1 MKRGTKLRILRFCGP
16 LCLVLGFIANTIY
29 NVGFAWWLDP
39 WLETK
44 SQQALLKDVRAHLGF
59 LFDEYGADLV
69 SAEERGTTPYTA
81 VTVHVLSLRLRLSD
95 MRGDL
100 HVEVAPDKLPD
111 RFEELSS
118 VLAWWAIKDGD
129 KTSNRSYGTWDEVGS
144 VLRLELHRINN
155 RLADER

>member
-1 MKRGTKLRILRFCGP
+1 M
-16 LCLVLGFIANTIY
+16 LGFVAKTIY

-44 SQQALLKDVRAHLGF
+44 AQQALLKDVRAYLGF
-59 LFDEYGADLV
+59 LFDEYGAELV
-69 SAEERGTTPYTA
+69 SAEQEWPTIPYPA
-81 VTVHVLSLRLRLSD
+81 VTVHVLSLSLRLSD

-118 VLAWWAIKDGD
+118 VLAWWAIKDGN
-129 KTSNRSYGTWDEVGS
+129 KTSNRSYGTWNEVGS
-144 VLRLELHRINN
+144 VLRSELHRINN